1 MLNLLQTPLQ
11 SAVAQCQLLQHIAPA
26 LSATLT
32 GQRFYAQA
40 KKAASSRRRQSQ
52 AAAQELLQQADD
64 GSSHSVSAAVH
75 VTEAMTAADARS
87 AAAATPAKKH
97 PEDLARKHGVLN
109 ETIKRLNKTL

>member
-1 MLNLLQTPLQ
+1 MLNLLQTPLH

-26 LSATLT
+26 LSAALT

-40 KKAASSRRRQSQ
+40 RKAASSRRRQSQ

-64 GSSHSVSAAVH
+64 ESSHSVSAVH
-75 VTEAMTAADARS
+75 VTEAMTAAEARS
-87 AAAATPAKKH
+87 AAAATPARG
-97 PEDLARKHGVLN
+97 PAEDLARKHGVLN